1 MNKKKVIFV
10 ISGVDYALAFDW
22 LDLYLDK
29 SRFDVTFVFLNS
41 FQPQIHN
48 LLSSRNTATFFF
60 KLTSKKDYVSVITKL
75 LRLFWTIKPD
85 IVHAH
90 LFDANILAI
99 TSAFL
104 LRIKKRIYTRH
115 HSTYH
120 FDYHPHMVKYDRII
134 NFMSTDI
141 VAISENV
148 QNVLVDREGVDSSKV
163 KLINHGFE
171 LEKFVKPN
179 PDAVKNLK
187 NKYNPNSKF
196 PVIGVIARF
205 TEWKGVHFIISS
217 FHAILESYPNA
228 LLILANAKGDMKNE
242 IDLLLSEL
250 PPESCI
256 DIPFENDLFSLY
268 QLFDVYVHVPIDK
281 YSEAFG
287 QTYVE
292 ALAAGIPSVF
302 TLSGIA
308 NEFILDREN
317 AMVVPYKSSIDITN
331 AVKELLSNDSLREKV
346 IYNGRLAVLT
356 KFGIHKMID
365 SLTLL
370 YET

>member
-1 MNKKKVIFV
+1 MSSYNTEIAELSENGFCVIENVLTTEEVETSLGYFRTWF
-10 ISGVDYALAFDW
+10 S
-22 LDLYLDK
+22 
-29 SRFDVTFVFLNS
+29 SH
-41 FQPQIHN
+41 PQIAGLHN
-48 LLSSRNTATFFF
+48 KISPHGIF
-60 KLTSKKDYVSVITKL
+60 KYHEVGQQ
-75 LRLFWTIKPD
+75 R
-85 IVHAH
+85 HAWY
-90 LFDANILAI
+90 I
-99 TSAFL
+99 
-104 LRIKKRIYTRH
+104 RTR
-115 HSTYH
+115 
-120 FDYHPHMVKYDRII
+120 
-134 NFMSTDI
+134 
-141 VAISENV
+141 ENV

-187 NKYNPNSKF
+187 LKYNPNSKF

-217 FHAILESYPNA
+217 FHTILESYPNA
-228 LLILANAKGDMKNE
+228 LLILANAKGDMKDE
-242 IDLLLSEL
+242 IDLLLSDL
-250 PPESCI
+250 PSESYL

-308 NEFILDREN
+308 NEFIVDRKN
-317 AMVVPYKSSIDITN
+317 ALVVPYKSSIDITN
-331 AVKELLSNDSLREKV
+331 AVMELLSNDSLREKV
-346 IYNGRLAVLT
+346 IYNGRLAVLA